1 MQDTKHQVGTIREH
15 VVQKDQS
22 GSTNIVSIA
31 NASDQ
36 VGTRS
41 MFASSFEI

>member
-1 MQDTKHQVGTIREH
+1 MKDTKHQVGTIREH

-22 GSTNIVSIA
+22 GSTNFVSLA

-41 MFASSFEI
+41 MFAEFF